1 VLVGLKII
9 TTTINVF
16 VYRNKVESSEA
27 LWPGSVLLRKGKQ
40 RKPGRRGMYLVDN
53 GYAARFHIAIAILS
67 KSLFH
72 QNEYIR

>member
-1 VLVGLKII
+1 MVGLKVII
-9 TTTINVF
+9 TTINVF
-16 VYRNKVESSEA
+16 VYRHKVESSEA
-27 LWPGSVLLRKGKQ
+27 LWHAGSVLLRKGKQ